1 MREHRVAHEG
11 GLSKS
16 RKVSNG
22 RGFAGWRSSGTAGL
36 GRETPILRDPWVLA
50 DRHPLS
56 GRLPPPECRVRDSVA
71 EAEVRKASPT
81 DKDAEDWTGLAS
93 GGACRL
99 LIVNCLFQ
107 QHPEGREVVIVRAG
121 VVLPSVY
128 ERDQNH
134 VLPLRWVLR
143 RQRVEPSGHGIHLPP
158 VVAPPLIVELD
169 DRKLIRRAGYEA
181 VKGLMLRVRHDPSE
195 LLRLDRREAFQSVIG
210 HRHGHGAPPRSF
222 GNPRLTHENYGCVA
236 MAAAE
241 R

>member
-1 MREHRVAHEG
+1 MPPTVANDYQKRISPVLSPAIAVMAQPPEQLAHR
-11 GLSKS
+11 S
-16 RKVSNG
+16 
-22 RGFAGWRSSGTAGL
+22 
-36 GRETPILRDPWVLA
+36 

-81 DKDAEDWTGLAS
+81 DKDAEDRTGLAS

-134 VLPLRWVLR
+134 VLP
-143 RQRVEPSGHGIHLPP
+143 P
-158 VVAPPLIVELD
+158 
-169 DRKLIRRAGYEA
+169 
-181 VKGLMLRVRHDPSE
+181 
-195 LLRLDRREAFQSVIG
+195 
-210 HRHGHGAPPRSF
+210 
-222 GNPRLTHENYGCVA
+222 
-236 MAAAE
+236 
-241 R
+241 